1 MSHSRNWRKVAVLL
15 AGFAVIA
22 RTEALQARH
31 LAESTRARYM
41 AEGAISR
48 AIWELRNPDPL
59 TRWASDGR
67 GYDFEFEG
75 AKINVAVQDESDQA
89 MSIYR
94 TIVRLFPGCAQAHLY
109 MGMEYLRT
117 NNLKTATLSLLKDK
131 TNEQISSD
139 DFHQSFTRVEW
150 NPKYLISE
158 KQTLLAG
165 AGWVKEQVKT
175 IRYGSADPQHQYTS
189 YAFAQYTFKPMD
201 LKEVNLGL
209 RYDQNNVYGGQLS
222 PKISFTTPIRKNI
235 TWNGSLGLGF
245 KAPDFRQLYLDF
257 NNAAGGGYSVL
268 GREVLTSKLAFLQQ
282 QGQIAGYLKDISNE
296 GPIKPERS
304 LSVNTGVHINASPAF
319 SA

>member
-1 MSHSRNWRKVAVLL
+1 
-15 AGFAVIA
+15 
-22 RTEALQARH
+22 
-31 LAESTRARYM
+31 
-41 AEGAISR
+41 
-48 AIWELRNPDPL
+48 
-59 TRWASDGR
+59 
-67 GYDFEFEG
+67 
-75 AKINVAVQDESDQA
+75 
-89 MSIYR
+89 
-94 TIVRLFPGCAQAHLY
+94 
-109 MGMEYLRT
+109 MEP
-117 NNLKTATLSLLKDK
+117 
-131 TNEQISSD
+131 QI
-139 DFHQSFTRVEW
+139 FNIR
-150 NPKYLISE
+150 

-282 QGQIAGYLKDISNE
+282 QGRSQDI
-296 GPIKPERS
+296 
-304 LSVNTGVHINASPAF
+304 
-319 SA
+319 